1 MWVGG
6 QMNLIVPY
14 YTQTNLNECGFI
26 SAKMILEY
34 FDIVVGVN
42 EMRHRLG
49 VIEDRPLLSTEIL
62 LLLHMYGLSS
72 TLYSKTNVL
81 NFDISP
87 RYKSILDKNLIDIEK
102 LNLNLIVKKVTISSI
117 KSWINSGIPIIC
129 LLNFPNRGLHYVPVV
144 GFDNNNIYIHDF
156 DTPNIK
162 ISTDKFKI
170 LFENSKTDCDS
181 IVANI

>member
-14 YTQTNLNECGFI
+14 YTQTNLNECGFF
-26 SAKMILEY
+26 SVKMILEY
-34 FDIVVGVN
+34 FDIVAGVD

-49 VIEDRPLLSTEIL
+49 VLEDRPLLSTEIL
-62 LLLHMYGLSS
+62 LLLHMYGLSP

-87 RYKSILDKNLIDIEK
+87 RYKSILDKNLTDIEK

-170 LFENSKTDCDS
+170 LFENSYTDCDS
-181 IVANI
+181 IVATI

>member
-1 MWVGG
+1 
-6 QMNLIVPY
+6 
-14 YTQTNLNECGFI
+14 
-26 SAKMILEY
+26 
-34 FDIVVGVN
+34 
-42 EMRHRLG
+42 
-49 VIEDRPLLSTEIL
+49 
-62 LLLHMYGLSS
+62 
-72 TLYSKTNVL
+72 
-81 NFDISP
+81 
-87 RYKSILDKNLIDIEK
+87 
-102 LNLNLIVKKVTISSI
+102 LIVKKVTISSI